1 MTRNSFWLF
10 LLVSFGIASPLFY
23 FSTQQTSAVV
33 ITLLFLAGSYAPALG
48 AWLAIS
54 LAHPDEKQAFLAS
67 LRRQSGR
74 RWILFGLLVPTLIWL
89 AAFGLSFLIA
99 PLESPAWTLLAAL
112 PVVLLVNYGEEIG
125 WRGYALPF
133 LLKRFS
139 PLTASLLLS
148 AIWILFHVPL
158 YVARPVFGSLASVSI
173 LLISLILT
181 WMYLNTKSILPGT
194 LFHAAFNAWTQVFA
208 GGTNAPL
215 LLVIVIAFLAII
227 VIWLFNRFGRNLSV
241 ETVSLS

>member
-33 ITLLFLAGSYAPALG
+33 ITLLFLAGSYAPAFG

-74 RWILFGLLVPTLIWL
+74 RWILFGLLVPTLIW
-89 AAFGLSFLIA
+89 
-99 PLESPAWTLLAAL
+99 LAAL

-194 LFHAAFNAWTQVFA
+194 LFHAAFNAWAQVFA